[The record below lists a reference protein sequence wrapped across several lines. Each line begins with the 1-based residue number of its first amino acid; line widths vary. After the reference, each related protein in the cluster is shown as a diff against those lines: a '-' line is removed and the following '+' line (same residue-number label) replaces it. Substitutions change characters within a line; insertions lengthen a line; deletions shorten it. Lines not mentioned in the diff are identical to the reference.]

1 MDGSTSHFLRDLPA
15 ASTIGDV
22 FGLGR
27 SDGILYV
34 EDFDAPASGPEPE
47 DIPQPPPEPAPAV
60 FSAEDVA
67 AAHEAGRREGVQSAL
82 GDARLLQ
89 EQLQTAALQ
98 SLADALAN
106 ARDALERVATR
117 QAEGCARTTL
127 ALLCAAV
134 PATMARHAPA
144 ELDAVIA
151 ALRPGLACEPE
162 LRVRTHPDLTDHVRD
177 TLIEALAGENVVL
190 SVAPDAALAPGDIGI
205 AWCDGSARRDG
216 AAIYREIR
224 QALAPLGLPAPEE
237 ILNGK

>member
-1 MDGSTSHFLRDLPA
+1 MDGSTSNFLRDLPA

-34 EDFDAPASGPEPE
+34 EDFDATASRPEPE

-162 LRVRTHPDLTDHVRD
+162 F
-177 TLIEALAGENVVL
+177 
-190 SVAPDAALAPGDIGI
+190 APGDIGI